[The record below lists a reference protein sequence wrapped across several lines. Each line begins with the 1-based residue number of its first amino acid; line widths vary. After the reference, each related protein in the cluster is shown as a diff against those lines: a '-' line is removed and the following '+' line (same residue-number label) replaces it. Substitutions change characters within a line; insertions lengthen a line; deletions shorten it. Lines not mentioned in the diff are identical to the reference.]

1 MKNNLRFK
9 VGLLVLV
16 VAVSAFSVGKVIA
29 QGELENKLETY
40 LQALELVKNEYVTK
54 KLDDQKLVYGSIK
67 GLLDALDDPYTRFME
82 PKAYKEMRVRMG
94 GSYSGIGI
102 YIGLKDKQLKVI
114 SAIDGTPAKS
124 AGLKSGDSIVKIE
137 GKETKD
143 MALEEAVSL
152 IRGPR
157 GTMVKI
163 DIFRQGW
170 KDTKPFEIPRAK
182 IVVKSLVKKKI
193 GDNIGYIKLNTFEN
207 LSAAKEFEKA
217 LSAYKDMD
225 GIILDVRG
233 NGGGLLQNAI

>member
-124 AGLKSGDSIVKIE
+124 AGLPSVPKTLSRP
-137 GKETKD
+137 
-143 MALEEAVSL
+143 A
-152 IRGPR
+152 P
-157 GTMVKI
+157 
-163 DIFRQGW
+163 
-170 KDTKPFEIPRAK
+170 
-182 IVVKSLVKKKI
+182 KKK
-193 GDNIGYIKLNTFEN
+193 EM
-207 LSAAKEFEKA
+207 SAFCPKA
-217 LSAYKDMD
+217 
-225 GIILDVRG
+225 
-233 NGGGLLQNAI
+233 